1 MAMLYWHWLVLGMLL
16 AVAEIFLPSFTLLWF
31 GAGAIAVGVVSWLL
45 PLSLTAQLWIWVIT
59 SLSFTVAW
67 FKLFKPLMADH
78 TKAGLGRET
87 AIGEVGQVIRLPLAD
102 GRGRVRFTTPLLG
115 DDEWDFIVAADSAP
129 LSLGDRAVVKEF
141 SGNTLIVA
149 ALK

>member
-1 MAMLYWHWLVLGMLL
+1 MLYWHWLVLGMLL
-16 AVAEIFLPSFTLLWF
+16 AMAEIFLPSFTFLWF
-31 GAGAIAVGVVSWLL
+31 GAGAFTVGLAAWLM
-45 PLSLTAQLWIWVIT
+45 PLSLTTQLWLWVV
-59 SLSFTVAW
+59 LSIVYTAAW

-87 AIGEVGQVIRLPLAD
+87 AIGEVGQVIKLPISE

-115 DDEWDFIVAADSAP
+115 DDEWDFIVAVDSGAP
-129 LSLGDRAVVKEF
+129 KLGDRVVVKEF

-149 ALK
+149 LHS